1 MCDCVDLLFCLVM
14 GKNVIIIV
22 YIRWLVDFF
31 EIRLDWMCLIKW
43 KFYLFCVLRIGL
55 YYVVK

>member
-14 GKNVIIIV
+14 GKNVIIGIIV

-31 EIRLDWMCLIKW
+31 EIRLDRTCLIKW
-43 KFYLFCVLRIGL
+43 NCVLRIG
-55 YYVVK
+55 

>member
-31 EIRLDWMCLIKW
+31 EIRSNVFNKMKVFFILCIKNWIILI
-43 KFYLFCVLRIGL
+43 
-55 YYVVK
+55 VK